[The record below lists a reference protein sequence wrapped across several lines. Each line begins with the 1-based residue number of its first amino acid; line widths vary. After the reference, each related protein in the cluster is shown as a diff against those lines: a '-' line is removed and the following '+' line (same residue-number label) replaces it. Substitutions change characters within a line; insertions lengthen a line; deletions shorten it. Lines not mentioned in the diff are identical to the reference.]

1 MRIII
6 LSMLMT
12 MLPAYSMASKT
23 KETKKSSIDFFKEKN
38 KKIKSEFRFN
48 RYENL
53 ISGLTAFTIGNIGY
67 ITSNSEVLKLTYSG
81 IQTIGLINI
90 GRSIYKMH
98 SPSINKR
105 FEKFVTDENVNSY
118 SRKDVADELVDI
130 YGRED
135 RAERLS
141 LFYSSSIL
149 AAQYFLNTLV
159 YETPEALE
167 STYLFLGG
175 VNTIVAIYSALYKS
189 DYEKHLFGDDL
200 DLNPFFFGN
209 SEQQLL
215 GLNMTYRF

>member
-6 LSMLMT
+6 LSL
-12 MLPAYSMASKT
+12 LIVVFSSDSFAKVE
-23 KETKKSSIDFFKEKN
+23 KNNKKSSIDFFKEKN
-38 KKIKSEFRFN
+38 KKNKSDFRFN

-53 ISGLTAFTIGNIGY
+53 ISGITAFTIGNLGY

-105 FEKFVTDENVNSY
+105 FEKFVTDESVKNY
-118 SRKDVADELVDI
+118 SRQDVANELVDI

-135 RAERLS
+135 RAKRLS

-189 DYEKHLFGDDL
+189 DYEKHLFGEDF

-209 SEQQLL
+209 TKENLV
-215 GLNMTYRF
+215 GLNLSMRF